1 MNIIG
6 DPIIA
11 ANTGSDEI
19 VIISDSQP
27 TEEDNKLWVKNTLTG
42 EGIEIPTMSD
52 VEYMAD
58 VRTIAPV
65 EATTTASRAYQKG
78 DFFVLSDKLYKAKA
92 AITSGGTIVIGTN
105 CEEVQVGSELKNLN
119 NVTES
124 IDDLEESVDE
134 LSNTLSNL
142 GLTVVDGKLC
152 AVYSET

>member
-42 EGIEIPTMSD
+42 EGVEIPTMSD
-52 VEYMAD
+52 L
-58 VRTIAPV
+58 
-65 EATTTASRAYQKG
+65 AS
-78 DFFVLSDKLYKAKA
+78 
-92 AITSGGTIVIGTN
+92 
-105 CEEVQVGSELKNLN
+105 
-119 NVTES
+119 
-124 IDDLEESVDE
+124 
-134 LSNTLSNL
+134 L
-142 GLTVVDGKLC
+142 GLTVIDGKLC